1 MKAKIIVTVIHA
13 VALVALTISMN
24 RIRGKTDYAYIA
36 YASAISAIYQFLLWG
51 TNLIC

>member
-1 MKAKIIVTVIHA
+1 MKIKIIVTIIHA
-13 VALVALTISMN
+13 ACIAVLIPLMN

-51 TNLIC
+51 TNLI

>member
-1 MKAKIIVTVIHA
+1 MKTKIIVTIIHA
-13 VALVALTISMN
+13 VALVALIHGMN
-24 RIRGKTDYAYIA
+24 RIRGKTDYVYIA